1 MSATERPEKPS
12 FLDTNVV
19 LYLLSAD
26 TTRADR
32 SEALLRAGGIVSV
45 QVLNEAT
52 SVARRKMKLSWS
64 EVEELLALV
73 KASCEVVPLTLQAH
87 ELALKIAQRHQLAM
101 YDAMICA
108 SAASAGASVL
118 WTEDMNDG
126 QLVEGVRISN
136 PFA

>member
-1 MSATERPEKPS
+1 MSAPERPEKRS
-12 FLDTNVV
+12 FFDTNVV
-19 LYLLSAD
+19 LYLLSAQAR
-26 TTRADR
+26 RADR

-45 QVLNEAT
+45 QVLNEVT
-52 SVARRKMKLSWS
+52 SVARKKMKLSWI
-64 EVEELLALV
+64 EIEELLALV
-73 KASCEVVPLTLQAH
+73 KSCCDVVPLTLQGH
-87 ELALKIAQRHQLAM
+87 ELALKIAQRHQLAV

-108 SAASAGASVL
+108 SAAAAGASVL

>member
-1 MSATERPEKPS
+1 MSAPERPEKRS
-12 FLDTNVV
+12 FFDTNVV
-19 LYLLSAD
+19 LYLLSAQAR
-26 TTRADR
+26 RADR

-45 QVLNEAT
+45 QVLNEVT
-52 SVARRKMKLSWS
+52 SVARKEMKLSWI
-64 EVEELLALV
+64 EIEELLALV
-73 KASCEVVPLTLQAH
+73 KSCCDVVPLTLQGH
-87 ELALKIAQRHQLAM
+87 ELALKIAQRHQLAV

-108 SAASAGASVL
+108 SAAAAGASVL